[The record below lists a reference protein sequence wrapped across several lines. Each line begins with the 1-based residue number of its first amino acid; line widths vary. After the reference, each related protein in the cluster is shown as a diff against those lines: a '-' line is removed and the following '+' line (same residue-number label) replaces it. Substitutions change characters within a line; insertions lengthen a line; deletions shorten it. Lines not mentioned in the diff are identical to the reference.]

1 MHSLFSLVLLAISL
15 PLVTAQAPGRLLFEP
30 PEGWKTRPAASA
42 MRAAEFILPK
52 VDGDSEDADVVVY
65 YFGGQGGNVDANI
78 SRWLGQ
84 MQQPDGRASADV
96 ARRSSRTVNGIELAI
111 LEVPGTYVA
120 EVRPGATE
128 HFNKPGFRMRT
139 VVVPTPRGPYFIKM
153 LGPDKTVQ
161 HWSASFD
168 AFLGTL
174 KFQA

>member
-1 MHSLFSLVLLAISL
+1 MHTLLSLVLVAMSL
-15 PLVTAQAPGRLLFEP
+15 PFVAAQAPGRLLFEAP
-30 PEGWKTRPAASA
+30 DGWKTRPPASA

-52 VDGDSEDADVVVY
+52 VEGDPEDADVVVY
-65 YFGGQGGNVDANI
+65 YFGGQGGDVEANI
-78 SRWLGQ
+78 SRWVAQ
-84 MQQPDGRASADV
+84 MQQPDGRASKDV
-96 ARRSSRTVNGIELAI
+96 AKRTTRTVNGIDMTI
-111 LEVPGTYVA
+111 LDVTGTYVA

-161 HWSASFD
+161 HWGPAFD
-168 AFLGTL
+168 TFLGTI